1 LIGKW
6 QHLKTKKHE
15 QELWNKLDKTFFIS
29 DLDYRQAINFI
40 KTPEKAAV
48 LYDSFAGKKITD
60 QPIKEEKSL
69 LFSGSLKTFQN
80 VINLENFLDEI
91 MLKLLKKDKSWK
103 LYITANNK
111 LNLKKEFKID
121 QVINAGFVEDIDRY
135 TIQKKYFISPTIMG
149 SGVRIKILNAMALGM
164 VCFIS
169 KLDYESMDYFVDM
182 ENVVQY
188 SDFEEF
194 YQKLMHLESTPAD
207 YDKISDNA
215 LKVHQDLT
223 WHKYMNNVLASIGA

>member
-1 LIGKW
+1 
-6 QHLKTKKHE
+6 
-15 QELWNKLDKTFFIS
+15 
-29 DLDYRQAINFI
+29 
-40 KTPEKAAV
+40 
-48 LYDSFAGKKITD
+48 
-60 QPIKEEKSL
+60 
-69 LFSGSLKTFQN
+69 
-80 VINLENFLDEI
+80 
-91 MLKLLKKDKSWK
+91 
-103 LYITANNK
+103 
-111 LNLKKEFKID
+111 
-121 QVINAGFVEDIDRY
+121 
-135 TIQKKYFISPTIMG
+135 MG